1 MKPEIIVAYLSSGS
15 VFVPLSVALIHW
27 RSLESELKFLR
38 LILLV
43 SLLCDALSLV
53 FVTYSINTH
62 LIGNTYLLLQFS
74 FVYKIL
80 TDQLQRRKYL
90 ITIYLTFVAFYIAN
104 MTFYQGPLKFN
115 SVSNVAA
122 SFIIMTLSLQYLY
135 HLMAKLPIMPIHR
148 LPMLWISFAV
158 LSYYAGTFFLF
169 LISNYL
175 VEGAAASH
183 RMIWILHNVLN
194 IIKNLLFAIAI
205 WQSYQTTNSSIS

>member
-1 MKPEIIVAYLSSGS
+1 MKPEIIIAHLSFGS
-15 VFVPLSVALIHW
+15 VFVPLGVALIHW

-43 SLLCDALSLV
+43 SLLCDALSIV

-62 LIGNTYLLLQFS
+62 LIGNIYLLLQFS
-74 FVYKIL
+74 FLYKIL

-104 MTFYQGPLKFN
+104 MAFYQGPFKFN

-122 SFIIMTLSLQYLY
+122 SFILMALSLQYLY
-135 HLMAKLPIMPIHR
+135 HLMAKLPIMHIHR

-158 LSYYAGTFFLF
+158 LGYYAGTFFLF

-175 VEGAAASH
+175 VEGAPASH
-183 RMIWILHNVLN
+183 RMMWMLHNVLN
-194 IIKNLLFAIAI
+194 IVKNMLFAIAI
-205 WQSYQTTNSSIS
+205 WQSYRTTHSSIS